1 MAGAAS
7 VDISHQ
13 EQVRRKLLSRM
24 AWERR
29 RREISRRSSC
39 TRMETSCGRGR
50 IISPLTAEK
59 ISKGT
64 AVAKNKQQVGQ
75 WDVSTLA
82 R

>member
-1 MAGAAS
+1 MAGSAS

-29 RREISRRSSC
+29 RCESSRRSSC
-39 TRMETSCGRGR
+39 TRMETSCGCGR

-59 ISKGT
+59 ISKGR

-75 WDVSTLA
+75 CVVSTLA
-82 R
+82 H